1 MLYALVG
8 TDQKK
13 REKAQ
18 LALAKF
24 GTPTA
29 HIYSEQI
36 SALEPLIEATSL
48 FGDKIVAH
56 LVQTMERAENRER
69 VYDLL
74 GAMKESP
81 NVFIIDEPFADANR
95 VKKIEKV
102 AEALYDAREEKEK
115 EVSPFSL
122 TNALARRDKK
132 NLWIEWMKIRDRLE
146 GEAIQGALWW
156 KFQSMWLDAISG
168 RPSKFSKEECERLGK
183 RIVES
188 SILAHRGEKD
198 LKVELESI
206 LLSI

>member
-18 LALAKF
+18 LAFAKF
-24 GTPTA
+24 GSPTA
-29 HIYSEQI
+29 HIYGEQV

-48 FGDKIVAH
+48 FGDKIVVH
-56 LVQTMERAENRER
+56 LVQTMERAETRER

-95 VKKIEKV
+95 VKKIEKA

-132 NLWIEWMKIRDRLE
+132 NLWVEWMKIRDHLE

-156 KFQSMWLDAISG
+156 KFQSIWSDTLLG

-206 LLSI
+206 FLSV